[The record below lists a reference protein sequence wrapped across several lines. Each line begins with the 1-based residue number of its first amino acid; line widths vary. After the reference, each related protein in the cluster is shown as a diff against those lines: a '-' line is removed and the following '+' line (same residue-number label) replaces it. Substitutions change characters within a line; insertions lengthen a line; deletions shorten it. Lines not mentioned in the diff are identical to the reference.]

1 MGINMKENINL
12 IRITLPYF
20 KKYWRILV
28 LDLIAAS
35 LTTVAGFI
43 LPLVLSEFT
52 NLGMAGTL
60 TLKVVSNLTIVY
72 GVLKIIEIIARYFMT
87 NIGHRMG
94 AMIETDMRS
103 DLYDHLMSLPTS
115 YYNDTKVG
123 QIMTRVTSDLADITE
138 FAHHAPEE
146 IFIVSIQVVV
156 SLVILGSINA
166 WLTLLIFLLLPFM
179 YIFSRKN
186 RTSMKVEQMKQRRQI
201 GNLNAGIEDSLS
213 GIRVVKS
220 FANEPIEIDKFE
232 GGNQNFLTIK
242 KDFYSAMA
250 SFTSTT
256 SLFEGL
262 MYIVVLV
269 FGGWGIIINQFDP
282 ANLIV
287 FIMYINMLVTSLR
300 RLIQFIEQFQK
311 GITGIERFDEVMSV
325 ESDMIEKENAIT
337 LKDVKGFIQFD
348 NVSFSYETDS
358 AHILENISF
367 EVKPGEK
374 VAFIGPSGAGKSTII
389 NLIPRFYDVKSG
401 SISIDGHD
409 IRDLTF
415 HSIRDNIGIVQ
426 QDVYLFAGTIAE
438 NIRYGKMDAT
448 DEEIRYAAK
457 LAGATEFID
466 ELPEGFETDIGSRG
480 VRLSGGQKQRIS
492 IARVFLKNPQILIL
506 DEATS
511 ALDNASEII
520 IQESLDKLAE
530 GRTTITI
537 AHRLTTIEDSDR
549 IYVLDKGII
558 TEVGNHEE
566 LMARKGHYYRLYTR
580 I

>member
-166 WLTLLIFLLLPFM
+166 WLTVLIFLLLPFM

-269 FGGWGIIINQFDP
+269 FGGWGIINNQFDP

-337 LKDVKGFIQFD
+337 LKDVKGSIQFD

-358 AHILENISF
+358 AHILEDISF

>member
-1 MGINMKENINL
+1 MKENINL

-72 GVLKIIEIIARYFMT
+72 GVLKIIEIIARYYMT

-186 RTSMKVEQMKQRRQI
+186 RTNMKVEQMKQRRQI

-337 LKDVKGFIQFD
+337 LKDVKGSIQFD

-358 AHILENISF
+358 AHILEDISF

-401 SISIDGHD
+401 SISIDAHD

>member
-12 IRITLPYF
+12 IKITLPYF

-35 LTTVAGFI
+35 LTTIAGFI

-60 TLKVVSNLTIVY
+60 TLKVVSKLTIVY

-166 WLTLLIFLLLPFM
+166 WLTVLIFLLLPFM
-179 YIFSRKN
+179 YVFSRKN

-269 FGGWGIIINQFDP
+269 FGGWGIINNQFDP

-337 LKDVKGFIQFD
+337 LKDVKGSIQFD

-358 AHILENISF
+358 AHILEDISF

>member
-1 MGINMKENINL
+1 MQSTLSL
-12 IRITLPYF
+12 IKTVLPYF
-20 KKYWRILV
+20 KKYWRILII
-28 LDLIAAS
+28 DLLAAS
-35 LTTVAGFI
+35 LTTVAGFV
-43 LPLVLSEFT
+43 LPLILSEFT

-60 TLKVVSNLTIVY
+60 TLSIVASLSVTY
-72 GVLKIIEIIARYFMT
+72 AALKLVEIIARYYMT

-146 IFIVSIQVVV
+146 IFIVTIQTIV
-156 SLVILGSINA
+156 SLAVLGSINA
-166 WLTLLIFLLLPFM
+166 KLTLFIFILLPLMFF
-179 YIFSRKN
+179 FSRKN
-186 RTSMKVEQMKQRRQI
+186 RSSMKDEQMNQRRQV

-220 FANEPIEIDKFE
+220 FANEAVEIDKFE
-232 GGNQNFLTIK
+232 GGNQHFLSIKSNF
-242 KDFYSAMA
+242 YAAMA

-262 MYIVVLV
+262 MYLVVLI
-269 FGGWGIIINQFDP
+269 FGGMGIINNEFAP
-282 ANLIV
+282 SNLIV

-300 RLIQFIEQFQK
+300 RIIQFIEQFQK
-311 GITGIERFDEVMSV
+311 GITGIERFEEIMSTESDLVEKTDAIDLEEVKGSIVFDKVDFRYSDDSPLILDEVSFKV
-325 ESDMIEKENAIT
+325 E
-337 LKDVKGFIQFD
+337 
-348 NVSFSYETDS
+348 
-358 AHILENISF
+358 
-367 EVKPGEK
+367 PGEK
-374 VAFIGPSGAGKSTII
+374 IAFVGPSGAGKSTII
-389 NLIPRFYDVKSG
+389 NLIPRFYDVTG
-401 SISIDGHD
+401 GAIYIEGHD
-409 IRDLTF
+409 VRDLTF
-415 HSIRDNIGIVQ
+415 HSLRDNIGIVQ
-426 QDVYLFAGTIAE
+426 QDVYLFAGTIAD
-438 NIRYGKMDAT
+438 NIRYGKLDAT
-448 DEEIRYAAK
+448 DDEIRHAAK

-466 ELPEGFETDIGSRG
+466 MLPDGFNTDIGSRG

-492 IARVFLKNPQILIL
+492 IARVFLKNPEILIL

-549 IYVLDKGII
+549 IYVLDNGKIA
-558 TEVGNHEE
+558 EVGNHDE
-566 LMARKGHYYRLYTR
+566 LMAQKGQYYRLYTR
-580 I
+580 L

>member
-337 LKDVKGFIQFD
+337 LKDVKGSIQFD

-358 AHILENISF
+358 AHILEDISF

>member
-1 MGINMKENINL
+1 MRHTFHLVKIV
-12 IRITLPYF
+12 LPYF
-20 KKYWRILV
+20 KRYKRILV
-28 LDLIAAS
+28 VDLIAAS

-43 LPLVLSEFT
+43 LPLILSELT
-52 NLGMAGTL
+52 NLGIAG
-60 TLKVVSNLTIVY
+60 NLTISVVISLSVTY
-72 GVLKIIEIIARYFMT
+72 TILKVIEIISRYYMM

-103 DLYDHLMSLPTS
+103 DLYDHLMRLPTS

-123 QIMTRVTSDLADITE
+123 QIMTRVTSDLNDITE

-146 IFIVSIQVVV
+146 FFIVSIQLLV
-156 SLVILGSINA
+156 SLAVLGSINA
-166 WLTLLIFLLLPFM
+166 PLTLLIFLFLPLMFF
-179 YIFSRKN
+179 FSRKN
-186 RTSMKVEQMKQRRQI
+186 RTNMKDEQMNQRRQI

-220 FANEPIEIDKFE
+220 FANEPVEIDKFE

-242 KDFYSAMA
+242 EDFYAALA
-250 SFTSTT
+250 SFSSIT

-262 MYIVVLV
+262 MYIIVLV
-269 FGGWGIIINQFDP
+269 AGGLAIIQNQINP
-282 ANLIV
+282 SSLIV

-300 RLIQFIEQFQK
+300 RIIQFIEQFQK
-311 GITGIERFDEVMSV
+311 GITGIERFDEIMSTK
-325 ESDMIEKENAIT
+325 SDLIEKQNALE
-337 LKDVKGFIQFD
+337 LKGTRGSIIFDQVDFRYSPDSPAVLD
-348 NVSFSYETDS
+348 NV
-358 AHILENISF
+358 SF

-374 VAFIGPSGAGKSTII
+374 VAFVGPSGAGKSTII
-389 NLIPRFYDVKSG
+389 NLIPRFYDVTG
-401 SISIDGHD
+401 GTIYIDGHD
-409 IRDLTF
+409 VRDLTF
-415 HSIRDNIGIVQ
+415 HSLRDNIGIVQ

-438 NIRYGKMDAT
+438 NIRYGKLDAT
-448 DEEIRYAAK
+448 EEEIRHAAE

-466 ELPEGFETDIGSRG
+466 ALPEGFDTDIGSRG

-492 IARVFLKNPQILIL
+492 IARVFLKNPEILIL

-549 IYVLDKGII
+549 IYVLDNGKI
-558 TEVGNHEE
+558 TEVGNHDE
-566 LMARKGHYYRLYTR
+566 LMAQKGQYYRLYTR
-580 I
+580 L

>member
-12 IRITLPYF
+12 IKITLPYF

-72 GVLKIIEIIARYFMT
+72 GVLKIIEIIARYYMT

-179 YIFSRKN
+179 YVFSRKN

-337 LKDVKGFIQFD
+337 LKDVKGSIQFD

-358 AHILENISF
+358 AHILEDISF

>member
-12 IRITLPYF
+12 IKITLPYF

-60 TLKVVSNLTIVY
+60 TLKVVSKLTIVY

-179 YIFSRKN
+179 YVFSRKN

-269 FGGWGIIINQFDP
+269 FGGWGIINNQFDP

-337 LKDVKGFIQFD
+337 LKDVKGSIQFD

-358 AHILENISF
+358 AHILEDISF

-466 ELPEGFETDIGSRG
+466 ELPEGFKTDIGSRG

-549 IYVLDKGII
+549 IYVLDKGNI

>member
-1 MGINMKENINL
+1 MKENINL

-52 NLGMAGTL
+52 NLGVAGTL

-72 GVLKIIEIIARYFMT
+72 GVLKFIEIVARYFMT

-156 SLVILGSINA
+156 SLAILGSINA
-166 WLTLLIFLLLPFM
+166 WLTVLIFLLLPFM

-269 FGGWGIIINQFDP
+269 FGGWGIINNQFDP

-337 LKDVKGFIQFD
+337 LKDVKGSIQFD

-358 AHILENISF
+358 AHILEDISF

-492 IARVFLKNPQILIL
+492 IARVFLKNPKILIL

>member
-1 MGINMKENINL
+1 MKSTFNL
-12 IRITLPYF
+12 IRIVLPYF

-28 LDLIAAS
+28 VDLIAAS
-35 LTTVAGFI
+35 LTTVAGFV
-43 LPLVLSEFT
+43 LPLILSELT
-52 NLGMAGTL
+52 NLGTAGTL
-60 TLKVVSNLTIVY
+60 TVSVIVTLSVTY
-72 GVLKIIEIIARYFMT
+72 AILKIVEIIARYFMT

-103 DLYDHLMSLPTS
+103 DLYDHLMDLPTS

-146 IFIVSIQVVV
+146 IFVVTIQVVV
-156 SLVILGSINA
+156 SFFVLGSING

-179 YIFSRKN
+179 FIFSRKN
-186 RTSMKVEQMKQRRQI
+186 RTSMKKEQMNQRRQV

-232 GGNQNFLTIK
+232 GGNQHFLKIK
-242 KDFYSAMA
+242 TDFYAAMA

-269 FGGWGIIINQFDP
+269 FGGMGILQNQFEP

-287 FIMYINMLVTSLR
+287 FIMYINMLITSLR
-300 RLIQFIEQFQK
+300 RVIQFIEQFQK
-311 GITGIERFDEVMSV
+311 GITGIERFDEVMSAK
-325 ESDMIEKENAIT
+325 SDMVEEEDAID
-337 LKDVKGFIQFD
+337 LKDVKGSIVFD
-348 NVSFSYETDS
+348 HVDFTYSSNSSL
-358 AHILENISF
+358 ILDNISF

-389 NLIPRFYDVKSG
+389 NLIPRFYDVTAG
-401 SISIDGHD
+401 AIYIEGHD

-415 HSIRDNIGIVQ
+415 HSLRNNIGIVQ

-438 NIRYGKMDAT
+438 NIRYGKLDAT
-448 DEEIRYAAK
+448 DEEIRYAAE

-466 ELPEGFETDIGSRG
+466 ALPEGFNTDIGSRG

-537 AHRLTTIEDSDR
+537 AHRLTTIEESDR
-549 IYVLDKGII
+549 IYVLDDGQI
-558 TEVGNHEE
+558 TEIGNHDE
-566 LMARKGHYYRLYTR
+566 LMAKKGQYYKLYTR
-580 I
+580 L

>member
-1 MGINMKENINL
+1 MKKSFSL
-12 IRITLPYF
+12 IKVVLPYF

-28 LDLIAAS
+28 LDLLAAS

-43 LPLVLSEFT
+43 LPLILSEVT

-60 TLKVVSNLTIVY
+60 TISVVRNLTIIY
-72 GVLKIIEIIARYFMT
+72 AVLKLVEMISQYYMT

-103 DLYDHLMSLPTS
+103 DLYEHLMSLPTS

-123 QIMTRVTSDLADITE
+123 QIMTRVTSDLFDITE
-138 FAHHAPEE
+138 FAHHGPEE
-146 IFIVSIQVVV
+146 AFIVTIQIIV
-156 SLVILGSINA
+156 SLVILGTINP
-166 WLTLLIFLLLPFM
+166 WLTFLIFLFLPLMFF
-179 YIFSRKN
+179 FSRKN
-186 RTSMKVEQMKQRRQI
+186 RTSMQDEQMNQRKQV

-220 FANEPIEIDKFE
+220 FANESLEIDKFE
-232 GGNQNFLTIK
+232 GGNQRFLSIK
-242 KDFYSAMA
+242 TGFYIAMA

-262 MYIVVLV
+262 MYITVLV
-269 FGGWGIIINQFDP
+269 FGGIGIINNQFDS
-282 ANLIV
+282 ASLII

-300 RLIQFIEQFQK
+300 RIIQFIDQFQK
-311 GITGIERFDEVMSV
+311 GITGIERFDEIMSTEPDLV
-325 ESDMIEKENAIT
+325 EKENAIE
-337 LKDVKGFIQFD
+337 LKDVKGSIKFQGVD
-348 NVSFSYETDS
+348 FSYSPNS
-358 AHILENISF
+358 ALILDDISF
-367 EVKPGEK
+367 EVQPGEK

-389 NLIPRFYDVKSG
+389 NLIPRFYDVTKG
-401 SISIDGHD
+401 SITIEGQD

-415 HSIRDNIGIVQ
+415 HSLRDNIGIVQ
-426 QDVYLFAGTIAE
+426 QDVYLFGGTIAD
-438 NIRYGKMDAT
+438 NIRYGKLDAT
-448 DEEIRYAAK
+448 DEEIRHAAE

-466 ELPEGFETDIGSRG
+466 ALPEGFDTDIGSRG

-520 IQESLDKLAE
+520 IQKSLDKLAE

-537 AHRLTTIEDSDR
+537 AHRLTTIEESDR
-549 IYVLDKGII
+549 IYVLDNGRI
-558 TEVGNHEE
+558 TEIGNHEE
-566 LMARKGHYYRLYTR
+566 LMAKKGHYYRLYTR
-580 I
+580 L

>member
-52 NLGMAGTL
+52 NLGVAGTL

-72 GVLKIIEIIARYFMT
+72 GVLKFIEIIARYFMT

-269 FGGWGIIINQFDP
+269 FGGWGIINNQFDP

-337 LKDVKGFIQFD
+337 LKDVKGSIQFD

-358 AHILENISF
+358 AHILEDISF

-549 IYVLDKGII
+549 IYVLDDGKI
-558 TEVGNHEE
+558 TEIGNHEE
-566 LMARKGHYYRLYTR
+566 LMATKGQYYKLYTR
-580 I
+580 L

>member
-1 MGINMKENINL
+1 MKNTLNL
-12 IRITLPYF
+12 IKIVLPYF

-28 LDLIAAS
+28 IDLIAAS
-35 LTTVAGFI
+35 LTTVAGFM
-43 LPLVLSEFT
+43 LPLILSELT
-52 NLGMAGTL
+52 DLGTAGTL
-60 TLKVVSNLTIVY
+60 TVSVIGTLSITYAILKV
-72 GVLKIIEIIARYFMT
+72 IEIIARYYMT

-103 DLYDHLMSLPTS
+103 DLYGHLMELPTS

-123 QIMTRVTSDLADITE
+123 QIMTRVTNDLADITE

-146 IFIVSIQVVV
+146 VFIVTIQMVV
-156 SLVILGSINA
+156 SLIVLGNLNG
-166 WLTLLIFLLLPFM
+166 WLTLMIFLLLPFM
-179 YIFSRKN
+179 FIFSRKN
-186 RTSMKVEQMKQRRQI
+186 RTSMKDEQMNQRRQI
-201 GNLNAGIEDSLS
+201 GNLNAGVEDSLS

-220 FANEPIEIDKFE
+220 FANEANEIDKFE
-232 GGNQNFLTIK
+232 GGNQHFLQIK
-242 KDFYSAMA
+242 TDFYAAMA
-250 SFTSTT
+250 SFISTT

-262 MYIVVLV
+262 MYLVVLI
-269 FGGWGIIINQFDP
+269 FGGIGIIQNQFDP

-300 RLIQFIEQFQK
+300 RIIQFIEQFQK
-311 GITGIERFDEVMSV
+311 GITGIERFDEVMSA
-325 ESDMIEKENAIT
+325 EADMIEIEDAT
-337 LKDVKGFIQFD
+337 ELKDVKGSIVFD
-348 NVSFSYETDS
+348 HVNFSYSPDS
-358 AHILENISF
+358 SLILDDISF

-389 NLIPRFYDVKSG
+389 NLIPRFYDVT
-401 SISIDGHD
+401 DGAIYIEGQD
-409 IRDLTF
+409 VRDLTF
-415 HSIRDNIGIVQ
+415 HSLRNNIGIVQ

-438 NIRYGKMDAT
+438 NIRYGKLDAT
-448 DEEIRYAAK
+448 DEEIRYAAE

-466 ELPEGFETDIGSRG
+466 ALDEGFDTDIGSRG

-492 IARVFLKNPQILIL
+492 IARVFLKNPEILIL

-537 AHRLTTIEDSDR
+537 AHRLTTIEESDR
-549 IYVLDKGII
+549 IYVLDDGQI
-558 TEVGNHEE
+558 TEIGNHDE
-566 LMARKGHYYRLYTR
+566 LMAQQGQYYKLYTR
-580 I
+580 L

>member
-1 MGINMKENINL
+1 MKENINL
-12 IRITLPYF
+12 IKITLPYF

-35 LTTVAGFI
+35 LTTIAGFI

-60 TLKVVSNLTIVY
+60 TLKVVSKLTIVY

-166 WLTLLIFLLLPFM
+166 WLTVLIFLLLPFM
-179 YIFSRKN
+179 YVFSRKN

-269 FGGWGIIINQFDP
+269 FGGWGIINNQFDP

-337 LKDVKGFIQFD
+337 LKDVKGSIQFD

-358 AHILENISF
+358 AHILEDISF

-549 IYVLDKGII
+549 IYVLDKGNI

>member
-1 MGINMKENINL
+1 MKSTLDL
-12 IRITLPYF
+12 IKIVLPYF
-20 KKYWRILV
+20 KRYWKVLV
-28 LDLIAAS
+28 ADLFAAS

-43 LPLVLSEFT
+43 LPLILSELT

-60 TLKVVSNLTIVY
+60 TVSVIGTLSIIY
-72 GVLKIIEIIARYFMT
+72 AILKIVEIISRYFMT

-103 DLYDHLMSLPTS
+103 DLYDHLMKLPTS

-123 QIMTRVTSDLADITE
+123 QIMSRVTNDLSDITE

-146 IFIVSIQVVV
+146 FFIVTIQIVV
-156 SLVILGSINA
+156 SLIVLGSINGT
-166 WLTLLIFLLLPFM
+166 LTLLIFLLIPFM
-179 YIFSRKN
+179 VILSGKN
-186 RTSMKVEQMKQRRQI
+186 RSRMKTEQMNQRRQI
-201 GNLNAGIEDSLS
+201 GDLNAGIEDSLS

-220 FANEPIEIDKFE
+220 FANEPTEIDKFE
-232 GGNQNFLTIK
+232 GGNQNFLNIK
-242 KDFYSAMA
+242 KNFYIAMA

-256 SLFEGL
+256 SFFEGL

-269 FGGWGIIINQFDP
+269 FGGMGIINNQFDP

-300 RLIQFIEQFQK
+300 RIIQFIEQFQK
-311 GITGIERFDEVMSV
+311 GITGIERFDEIMST
-325 ESDMIEKENAIT
+325 ESDINEKENAIK
-337 LKDVKGFIQFD
+337 LDEVNGSIIFD
-348 NVSFSYETDS
+348 HVDFKYSKEG
-358 AHILENISF
+358 ALILDDISF

-374 VAFIGPSGAGKSTII
+374 VAFVGPSGAGKSTII
-389 NLIPRFYDVKSG
+389 NLIPRFYDVTG
-401 SISIDGHD
+401 GAIYIDGHD

-415 HSIRDNIGIVQ
+415 HSLRDNIGIVQ
-426 QDVYLFAGTIAE
+426 QDVYLFAGTIAD
-438 NIRYGKMDAT
+438 NIRYGKLDASN
-448 DEEIRYAAK
+448 EEIRQAAE

-466 ELPEGFETDIGSRG
+466 ALPEGFDTDIGSRG

-492 IARVFLKNPQILIL
+492 IARVFLKNPEILIL

-549 IYVLDKGII
+549 IYVLDNGVIDEI
-558 TEVGNHEE
+558 GNHEE
-566 LMARKGHYYRLYTR
+566 LMAKKGQYYKLYTR

>member
-12 IRITLPYF
+12 IKITLPYF

-60 TLKVVSNLTIVY
+60 TLKVVSKLTIVY

-179 YIFSRKN
+179 YVFSRKN

-269 FGGWGIIINQFDP
+269 FGGWGIINNQFDP

-337 LKDVKGFIQFD
+337 LKDVKGSIQFD

-358 AHILENISF
+358 AHILEDISF

>member
-72 GVLKIIEIIARYFMT
+72 GVLKIIEIIARYYMT

-337 LKDVKGFIQFD
+337 LKDVKGSIQFD

-358 AHILENISF
+358 AHILEDISF

-401 SISIDGHD
+401 SISIDAHD

>member
-12 IRITLPYF
+12 IKITLPYF

-72 GVLKIIEIIARYFMT
+72 GVLKFIEIIARYFMT

-179 YIFSRKN
+179 YIYSRKN

-269 FGGWGIIINQFDP
+269 FGGWGIINNQFDP

-337 LKDVKGFIQFD
+337 LKDVKGSIQFD

-358 AHILENISF
+358 AHILEDISF

>member
-12 IRITLPYF
+12 IKITLPYF

-72 GVLKIIEIIARYFMT
+72 GVLKFIEIIARYFMT

-179 YIFSRKN
+179 YVFSRKN

-269 FGGWGIIINQFDP
+269 FGGWGIINNQFDP

-337 LKDVKGFIQFD
+337 LKDVKGSIQFD

-358 AHILENISF
+358 AHILEDISF

-549 IYVLDKGII
+549 IYVLDKGNI

>member
-1 MGINMKENINL
+1 MN
-12 IRITLPYF
+12 Y
-20 KKYWRILV
+20 
-28 LDLIAAS
+28 
-35 LTTVAGFI
+35 
-43 LPLVLSEFT
+43 
-52 NLGMAGTL
+52 
-60 TLKVVSNLTIVY
+60 
-72 GVLKIIEIIARYFMT
+72 
-87 NIGHRMG
+87 
-94 AMIETDMRS
+94 
-103 DLYDHLMSLPTS
+103 
-115 YYNDTKVG
+115 
-123 QIMTRVTSDLADITE
+123 
-138 FAHHAPEE
+138 
-146 IFIVSIQVVV
+146 
-156 SLVILGSINA
+156 
-166 WLTLLIFLLLPFM
+166 
-179 YIFSRKN
+179 
-186 RTSMKVEQMKQRRQI
+186 MKVEQMKQRRQI

-269 FGGWGIIINQFDP
+269 FGGWGIINNQFDP

-337 LKDVKGFIQFD
+337 LKDVKGSIQFD

-358 AHILENISF
+358 AHILEDISF

-549 IYVLDKGII
+549 IYVLDKGNI

>member
-12 IRITLPYF
+12 IKITLPYF

-337 LKDVKGFIQFD
+337 LKDVKGSIQFD

-358 AHILENISF
+358 AHILEDISF

>member
-1 MGINMKENINL
+1 MKSTFSL
-12 IRITLPYF
+12 VQTVLPYF

-28 LDLIAAS
+28 LDLLAAA

-43 LPLVLSEFT
+43 LPLILSEFT
-52 NLGMAGTL
+52 DLGIAGNL
-60 TLKVVSNLTIVY
+60 TLSVVLSMSITY
-72 GVLKIIEIIARYFMT
+72 AVLKIIEIIARYFMT

-103 DLYDHLMSLPTS
+103 DLYDHLMDLPTS

-123 QIMTRVTSDLADITE
+123 QIMTRVTNDLADITE

-146 IFIVSIQVVV
+146 FFIVTIQVVV
-156 SLVILGSINA
+156 SLLVLGTIDLP
-166 WLTLLIFLLLPFM
+166 LTSFIFLLLPMMF
-179 YIFSRKN
+179 IFSRKN
-186 RTSMKVEQMKQRRQI
+186 RTSMKEEQMNQRRQV
-201 GNLNAGIEDSLS
+201 GDLNAGIEDSLS

-220 FANEPIEIDKFE
+220 FANEPTEIDKFE
-232 GGNQNFLTIK
+232 GGNQNFLLIK
-242 KDFYSAMA
+242 KDFYIAMA

-262 MYIVVLV
+262 MYLVVLV
-269 FGGWGIIINQFDP
+269 LGGWGIINNQFDP
-282 ANLIV
+282 ANIIV

-300 RLIQFIEQFQK
+300 RIIQFIEQFQK
-311 GITGIERFDEVMSV
+311 GITGIERFDEIMST
-325 ESDMIEKENAIT
+325 ESELTEKPDASELAE
-337 LKDVKGFIQFD
+337 VKGSIVFD
-348 NVSFSYETDS
+348 QVDFRYSPES
-358 AHILENISF
+358 ASILNKISF
-367 EVKPGEK
+367 NVEPGEK
-374 VAFIGPSGAGKSTII
+374 VAFVGPSGAGKSTII
-389 NLIPRFYDVKSG
+389 NLIPRFYDVSG
-401 SISIDGHD
+401 GAILVDGKD

-415 HSIRDNIGIVQ
+415 ESLRKNIGIVQ
-426 QDVYLFAGTIAE
+426 QDVYLFAGTIAD
-438 NIRYGKMDAT
+438 NIRYGKLDAT
-448 DEEIRYAAK
+448 DEEVRYAAE

-466 ELPEGFETDIGSRG
+466 ALHEGFHTDIGSRG
-480 VRLSGGQKQRIS
+480 VRLSGGQKQRLS

-549 IYVLDKGII
+549 IYVIDDGNII
-558 TEVGNHEE
+558 EVGNHEK
-566 LMARKGHYYRLYTR
+566 LMADKGQYYKLYTR
-580 I
+580 L

>member
-43 LPLVLSEFT
+43 LPLVLSQFT

-72 GVLKIIEIIARYFMT
+72 GVLKIIEIIARYYMT

-156 SLVILGSINA
+156 SLLILGSINA

-186 RTSMKVEQMKQRRQI
+186 RTSMKLEQMKQRRQI

-269 FGGWGIIINQFDP
+269 FGGWGIINNQFDP

-337 LKDVKGFIQFD
+337 LKDVKGSIQFD

-358 AHILENISF
+358 AHILEDISF

-389 NLIPRFYDVKSG
+389 NLIPRFYDVISG

-415 HSIRDNIGIVQ
+415 HTIRDNIGIVQ

-448 DEEIRYAAK
+448 DKEIRYAAK

>member
-12 IRITLPYF
+12 IKITLPYF

-269 FGGWGIIINQFDP
+269 FGGWGIINNQFDP

-337 LKDVKGFIQFD
+337 LKDVKGSIQFD

-358 AHILENISF
+358 AHILEDISF

-415 HSIRDNIGIVQ
+415 HTIRDNIGIVQ

>member
-1 MGINMKENINL
+1 MKSTFNL
-12 IRITLPYF
+12 IKTVFPYF

-28 LDLIAAS
+28 VDLFAAS

-43 LPLVLSEFT
+43 LPLILSELT

-60 TLKVVSNLTIVY
+60 TLSVVVSLSVTY
-72 GVLKIIEIIARYFMT
+72 AVLKLIEIIARYFMT

-146 IFIVSIQVVV
+146 FFIVTIQVLV
-156 SLVILGSINA
+156 SLGVLGSINGR
-166 WLTLLIFLLLPFM
+166 LTLLIFLLLPMMFF
-179 YIFSRKN
+179 FSRKN
-186 RTSMKVEQMKQRRQI
+186 RSSMKDEQMNQRRQV

-220 FANEPIEIDKFE
+220 FANEPVEIDKFE
-232 GGNQNFLTIK
+232 GGNQRFLTIK
-242 KDFYSAMA
+242 RDFYAAMA

-269 FGGWGIIINQFDP
+269 FGGIGIINNQFNP
-282 ANLIV
+282 SSLIV

-300 RLIQFIEQFQK
+300 RIIQFIEQFQK
-311 GITGIERFDEVMSV
+311 GITGIERFDEIMSTQSDLLENEDAV
-325 ESDMIEKENAIT
+325 E
-337 LKDVKGFIQFD
+337 LKDVNGSIFFD
-348 NVSFSYETDS
+348 GVDFRYSADSAPILDDVSFQ
-358 AHILENISF
+358 
-367 EVKPGEK
+367 VKPGEK
-374 VAFIGPSGAGKSTII
+374 VAFVGPSGAGKSTII
-389 NLIPRFYDVKSG
+389 NLIPRFYDVTGG
-401 SISIDGHD
+401 SITIDGYD
-409 IRDLTF
+409 VRDLTF
-415 HSIRDNIGIVQ
+415 HSLRNNIGIVQ
-426 QDVYLFAGTIAE
+426 QDVYLFAGTIAD
-438 NIRYGKMDAT
+438 NIRYGKLDAT
-448 DEEIRYAAK
+448 DEEIRYAAE

-466 ELPEGFETDIGSRG
+466 NLPEGFNTDIGSRG

-492 IARVFLKNPQILIL
+492 IARVFLKNPEILIL

-549 IYVLDKGII
+549 IYVLDDGKII
-558 TEVGNHEE
+558 EVGNHDE
-566 LMARKGHYYRLYTR
+566 LMAEKGQYYKLYTR
-580 I
+580 L

>member
-1 MGINMKENINL
+1 MQSTLSL
-12 IRITLPYF
+12 IKTVLPYF
-20 KKYWRILV
+20 KKYWRILII
-28 LDLIAAS
+28 DLLAAS
-35 LTTVAGFI
+35 LTTVAGFV
-43 LPLVLSEFT
+43 LPLILSEFT

-60 TLKVVSNLTIVY
+60 TLSIVASLSVTY
-72 GVLKIIEIIARYFMT
+72 AALKLVEIIARYYMT

-146 IFIVSIQVVV
+146 IFIVTIQTIV
-156 SLVILGSINA
+156 SLAVLGSINGK
-166 WLTLLIFLLLPFM
+166 LTLFIFILLPLMFF
-179 YIFSRKN
+179 FSRKN
-186 RTSMKVEQMKQRRQI
+186 RSSMKDEQMNQRRQV

-220 FANEPIEIDKFE
+220 FANEAVEIDKFE
-232 GGNQNFLTIK
+232 GGNQHFLSIKSNF
-242 KDFYSAMA
+242 YAAMA

-262 MYIVVLV
+262 MYLVVLI
-269 FGGWGIIINQFDP
+269 FGGMGIINNEFAP
-282 ANLIV
+282 SNLIV

-300 RLIQFIEQFQK
+300 RIIQFIEQFQK
-311 GITGIERFDEVMSV
+311 GITGIERFEEIMSTESDLVEKTDAIDLEEVKGSIVFDKVDFRYSDDSPLILDEVSFKV
-325 ESDMIEKENAIT
+325 E
-337 LKDVKGFIQFD
+337 
-348 NVSFSYETDS
+348 
-358 AHILENISF
+358 
-367 EVKPGEK
+367 PGEK
-374 VAFIGPSGAGKSTII
+374 IAFVGPSGAGKSTII
-389 NLIPRFYDVKSG
+389 NLIPRFYDVTG
-401 SISIDGHD
+401 GAIYIEGHD
-409 IRDLTF
+409 VRDLTF
-415 HSIRDNIGIVQ
+415 HSLRDNIGIVQ
-426 QDVYLFAGTIAE
+426 QDVYLFAGTIAD
-438 NIRYGKMDAT
+438 NIRYGKLDAT
-448 DEEIRYAAK
+448 DDEIRHAAK

-466 ELPEGFETDIGSRG
+466 MLPDGFNTDIGSRG

-492 IARVFLKNPQILIL
+492 IARVFLKNPEILIL

-549 IYVLDKGII
+549 IYVLDNGKIA
-558 TEVGNHEE
+558 EVGNHDE
-566 LMARKGHYYRLYTR
+566 LMAQKGQYYRLYTR
-580 I
+580 L